1 MEFDLS
7 VICDELEK
15 ITKEK
20 DKLSLNKNGY
30 INGNVDT
37 DILAS
42 ALEK

>member
-20 DKLSLNKNGY
+20 DKLSLNKMA
-30 INGNVDT
+30 I
-37 DILAS
+37 
-42 ALEK
+42 